1 MFALYIHWPFCKKKC
16 PYCDFNSHIF
26 DHIDYRKW
34 ETCYLKELEHFSYIL
49 KHHTITSIFFGGGTP
64 SLMPPYLVES
74 ILHYIDTHYKTA
86 SDIEITLE
94 ANPTSVEVSTFADL
108 YKAGINRFSIGI
120 QSLNSDDLV
129 FLGREHSA
137 VDAINALEQVAKIT
151 SNYSFDLIYNRPN
164 QTVKSWSKE
173 LGEALSLASQH
184 LSLYQLT
191 IEKGTPFYKAY
202 HDGEFILPDDET
214 AADLYD
220 MTQHMMNEHR
230 LYAYEI
236 SNHAKPGH
244 ECKHNLNYW
253 LYDEYLG
260 IGPGA
265 HSRVTI
271 DNHLSEMIMI
281 YNPGMWLKKINGNQR
296 AIQKVTP
303 LSRQETFEEFVMM
316 GLRLQQGISQ
326 KRCKHKFGTSFKD
339 FFDPNILSYLNDQEL
354 LIIDNDFV
362 KTTKTGKKLLNHII
376 ERLFT

>member
-26 DHIDYRKW
+26 NHIDYRKW
-34 ETCYLKELEHFSYIL
+34 EAGYLKELEHFSFIL
-49 KHHTITSIFFGGGTP
+49 ERHTITSIFFGGGTP

-74 ILHYIDTHYKTA
+74 ILNSIKKQFKTA
-86 SDIEITLE
+86 PDIEITLE

-108 YKAGINRFSIGI
+108 YQAGINRFSIGI

-137 VDAINALEQVAKIT
+137 GDAINALEQVAKIT
-151 SNYSFDLIYNRPN
+151 PNYSFDLIYNRPN
-164 QTVKSWSKE
+164 QTVESWSKE
-173 LGEALSLASQH
+173 LGEALSLASNH

-202 HDGEFILPDDET
+202 HDGEFTLPDDET

-220 MTQHMMNEHR
+220 ITQHMMNEHQ

-271 DNHLSEMIMI
+271 DDHLSEMIMI
-281 YNPGMWLKKINGNQR
+281 YNPGMWLKKIHDNQR
-296 AIQKVTP
+296 AIQKTTP
-303 LSRQETFEEFVMM
+303 LSYQETFEEFVMM
-316 GLRLQQGISQ
+316 GLRLDQGISQ
-326 KRCKHKFGTSFKD
+326 ERCKHKFGNSFD
-339 FFDPNILSYLNDQEL
+339 ERFDPDILSYLKDQEL
-354 LIIDNDFV
+354 LIIDDNIV
-362 KTTKTGKKLLNHII
+362 KTTKNGKKVLNHII